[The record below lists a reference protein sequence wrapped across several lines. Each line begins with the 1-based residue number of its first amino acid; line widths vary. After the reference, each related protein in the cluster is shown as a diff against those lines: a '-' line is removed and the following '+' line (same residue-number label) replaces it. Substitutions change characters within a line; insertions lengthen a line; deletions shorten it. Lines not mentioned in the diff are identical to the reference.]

1 MPRAAIIAALE
12 FLIVVVI
19 SPGVRELMVD
29 FPRLCGPGVFMRLVL
44 KFDVFEQRD
53 GGPTNVAPSALMVL
67 NVPGASTHDAFRT
80 GYLRR

>member
-12 FLIVVVI
+12 VPDRGR

-44 KFDVFEQRD
+44 TFDVFEHRD
-53 GGPTNVAPSALMVL
+53 GGPTNVAPSALMAF
-67 NVPGASTHDAFRT
+67 NVPGASTRDAFRT